1 LIGRSVVIDIQLFSS
16 TMAEE
21 TGRQIDT
28 LTSSSV
34 SAALPN
40 AVTENE
46 YYGIKETILLVVIKD
61 RQMYRRTDGQTDR
74 HADPQIHRQTDRHTN
89 R

>member
-1 LIGRSVVIDIQLFSS
+1 
-16 TMAEE
+16 MAEE

-34 SAALPN
+34 SVSLSN

-61 RQMYRRTDGQTDR
+61 RQMYRRTDRQIGMQTHKYADRQIGMQTHKYTDR
-74 HADPQIHRQTDRHTN
+74 QIGIQTDRHT